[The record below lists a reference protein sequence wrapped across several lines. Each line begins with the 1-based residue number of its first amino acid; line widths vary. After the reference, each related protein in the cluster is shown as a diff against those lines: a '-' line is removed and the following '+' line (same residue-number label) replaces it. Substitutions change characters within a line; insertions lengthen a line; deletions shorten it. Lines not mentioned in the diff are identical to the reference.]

1 MEVHLF
7 PQTVDRVRAALGEDV
22 TLSPAD
28 VPAVLAR
35 LAVEAPDVYS
45 QVLSE
50 ISGSQVRLD
59 SERALRRR
67 RRRGLV
73 RRLFFWWG
81 EYESEVGDRL
91 IAKRHVAAAVPL
103 GLAGLILVL
112 FGVSTMLGHRP
123 APAPARVS
131 ARPVAS
137 LPTPRVASRPAVS
150 GTSPLPRRVPAPET
164 SGLVVA
170 DPEWPVPAWAPPA
183 PIPPVHRGPSAG
195 TEPPEPVLPHEG
207 GQADRGNPVVFTRQ
221 PGSGGTG
228 APFSIR
234 PDAPGPL
241 SPIVYER
248 TAPTAD
254 AADPPWRPAPLP
266 PTGGDGGGQAARGGS
281 GPGATEAA
289 PTTDVALA
297 TGVAR
302 AQTATSANRHWSRG
316 QRVPARLATGAVVVA
331 GGPPMPVVAESA
343 DPAGV
348 WLGHATLGPE
358 GLIQVTFALGTIH
371 GVALDPARLAP
382 GLAGRATM
390 RHPQAAGMVITAAL
404 QATADYVQALAR
416 QGQVTLVD
424 GWAQLTAGSPP
435 PAWTYL
441 AGRLAQGLDVRAAGG
456 GPVAT
461 MELDPNTPLVIL
473 LTEVP

>member
-1 MEVHLF
+1 MEVHLLSE
-7 PQTVDRVRAALGEDV
+7 TADRVRAALGEDV
-22 TLSPAD
+22 ALSPAD

-67 RRRGLV
+67 RRRGLL
-73 RRLFFWWG
+73 RRALFWWG

-103 GLAGLILVL
+103 ALAGLILIL
-112 FGVSTMLGHRP
+112 FGVSAMLGHRQ
-123 APAPARVS
+123 APTPPRVS
-131 ARPVAS
+131 ARAAAPVPA
-137 LPTPRVASRPAVS
+137 PRAASRPSVRD
-150 GTSPLPRRVPAPET
+150 TPPLPKRVPVPET
-164 SGLVVA
+164 GDLA
-170 DPEWPVPAWAPPA
+170 GGDPEWPAPWWTPS
-183 PIPPVHRGPSAG
+183 PPRLPGHRVPSAG
-195 TEPPEPVLPHEG
+195 TEPPGPVLPHEG
-207 GQADRGNPVVFTRQ
+207 GQAARGNPVVFTRQ
-221 PGSGGTG
+221 PGSGGIG
-228 APFSIR
+228 AAASIR

-241 SPIVYER
+241 SPIVYDR
-248 TAPTAD
+248 AAPTAD
-254 AADPPWRPAPLP
+254 AVDPH
-266 PTGGDGGGQAARGGS
+266 RGGS
-281 GPGATEAA
+281 GSGAAEAA
-289 PTTDVALA
+289 PATDVAPA
-297 TGVAR
+297 TGTAR

-331 GGPPMPVVAESA
+331 GGPPMPVVAESTE
-343 DPAGV
+343 PEGV

-358 GLIQVTFALGTIH
+358 GLVQVTFALGAIH

-382 GLAGRATM
+382 GLAGRTAM

-424 GWAQLTAGSPP
+424 GWAQLTAGSPA

>member
-1 MEVHLF
+1 MEVHLL
-7 PQTVDRVRAALGEDV
+7 PQTADRVRAALGEDV

-45 QVLSE
+45 LVLAE

-59 SERALRRR
+59 SERTLRRR
-67 RRRGLV
+67 RRRGLM
-73 RRLFFWWG
+73 RRLFFRWG

-103 GLAGLILVL
+103 GLAALILVL
-112 FGVSTMLGHRP
+112 LGVSTMLGHRP
-123 APAPARVS
+123 APAPSRVS
-131 ARPVAS
+131 ARPVAP
-137 LPTPRVASRPAVS
+137 LPTPLVASRPAAS
-150 GTSPLPRRVPAPET
+150 GTSPLPRRVQAPET
-164 SGLVVA
+164 SGLAVA
-170 DPEWPVPAWAPPA
+170 DPEWPVPAWTPPV
-183 PIPPVHRGPSAG
+183 PPPPVHRVPSAG
-195 TEPPEPVLPHEG
+195 TEPPGPVLPHEG
-207 GQADRGNPVVFTRQ
+207 GQAARGPVPDRGNPVVFTRQ
-221 PGSGGTG
+221 PGAGGTG
-228 APFSIR
+228 AALSIR
-234 PDAPGPL
+234 PDVPGPL
-241 SPIVYER
+241 SPIVYDR
-248 TAPTAD
+248 AAPTAD
-254 AADPPWRPAPLP
+254 AADPPRR
-266 PTGGDGGGQAARGGS
+266 GQAAPGGS
-281 GPGATEAA
+281 GSGATEAA
-289 PTTDVALA
+289 PATDVAPA
-297 TGVAR
+297 TGGVR
-302 AQTATSANRHWSRG
+302 AQTTTSANRHWSRG
-316 QRVPARLATGAVVVA
+316 QRVPARLATGAIVVA
-331 GGPPMPVVAESA
+331 GGPPMPVVAEST
-343 DPAGV
+343 DPAAV

-358 GLIQVTFALGTIH
+358 GLVQVTFVSGAIH
-371 GVALDPARLAP
+371 GVALDPARLAS

-473 LTEVP
+473 VTEAP